1 MGLLFAKHYI
11 EHTTKTIPLNYE
23 DKVYILKADEKVIL
37 SDYLEI
43 VYDNGKDIVLGH
55 GNGERIVFSLSGGIL
70 RFTVI
75 EDEKNTGKITIRYP
89 WVDGYSGIHI
99 LRLSE
104 REYTDFTIM
113 DRYIDYK
120 D

>member
-11 EHTTKTIPLNYE
+11 ENTTKTIPLNYE
-23 DKVYILKADEKVIL
+23 DKLYILKPDEKVIL

-43 VYDNGKDIVLGH
+43 VHENGKDILLGY

-70 RFTVI
+70 KFTI
-75 EDEKNTGKITIRYP
+75 IQDKKNTGMLTIRYP
-89 WVDGYSGIHI
+89 WVDEYSGIHI
-99 LRLSE
+99 LRLNE
-104 REYTDFTIM
+104 REYIDFTTM
-113 DRYIDYK
+113 DRYIDYR